1 MKLTCKASH
10 DEYTAKLAEA
20 FDFEFDGEITTEV
33 PDLPD
38 LPEDF
43 SLGLIV
49 GPSGGGKTT
58 LLRAL
63 GDIETPEWG
72 LGSVASHFATP
83 QEAIDKFGAVGFNS
97 IPQMCLPYGVLSNGE
112 KFRCDLARNLKDGAL
127 IDEYTSV
134 VNRDVAKSASRALR
148 KYIDNNG
155 LKRIVLASCHDDI
168 VEWLQPDWIFNVLT
182 REFHSGRYLQRPE
195 VSIDIYKTDWKLWDT
210 FKKFHYLD
218 AKINKAAHCYAAFW
232 GERLVGFGAVL
243 RYPSGT
249 VKNAWRGHRTV
260 ILPDFQGLGLGTRL
274 SDAIALSY
282 IEKGCRY
289 FSRTAHPRMGEYRE
303 KSALWKP
310 TSKNRKLRKD
320 IKHKNVY
327 NNHYADNKRICWSH
341 EFIGEKHETS

>member
-1 MKLTCKASH
+1 MRLSCEVSH
-10 DEYTAKLAEA
+10 DEYTAELAKA
-20 FDFEFDGEITTEV
+20 FDFEFEGEIVTEI

-38 LPEDF
+38 LPKDF
-43 SLGLIV
+43 SLGLIL

-58 LLRAL
+58 LLKTL
-63 GDIETPEWG
+63 GVIEIPHWSHG
-72 LGSVASHFATP
+72 GSVASHFETP
-83 QEAIDKFGAVGFNS
+83 QDAIDQFGAVGFNS
-97 IPQMCLPYGVLSNGE
+97 IPQMCLPYHVLSNGE
-112 KFRCDLARNLKDGAL
+112 KFRCDLARNLKNGAL

-134 VNRDVAKSASRALR
+134 VNRDVAKSASSALR
-148 KYIDNNG
+148 KYIDKKD
-155 LKRIVLASCHDDI
+155 LKNIVLASCHDDI
-168 VEWLQPDWIFNVLT
+168 VEWLQPDWIFNTLT
-182 REFHSGRYLQRPE
+182 REFHSGRYLRRPE
-195 VSIDIYKTDWKLWDT
+195 ISIDIYKTNWKLWDT

-249 VKNAWRGHRTV
+249 VKNGWRGHRTV

-282 IEKGCRY
+282 IEKDNNRY

-303 KSALWKP
+303 KSPLWKA
-310 TSKNRKLRKD
+310 TSKNKKLRTD

-327 NNHYADNKRICWSH
+327 NNHFADNKRICWSH
-341 EFIGEKHETS
+341 EFIGKNI